1 MPVNTRLQVRRGSAA
16 LWTSQNPILYSGEI
30 GFETDTKKI
39 KIGDGT
45 TAWNDLNYTSV
56 PLNST
61 NFVESSGI
69 NIVFDSVVGGS
80 GSWEN
85 ATWSVDET
93 WLANFIATSS
103 GSLNV
108 EGVQDIIGNS
118 GVVGGFGID
127 KSYNDSTGF
136 TTVSVTGMTL
146 RVEESTGIGVT
157 ETTESSNKVYSI
169 AVTGIDHTLINDWD
183 AAISGNIDTQLIA
196 GTGINFVY
204 DSGNNT
210 LTISTAVLDD
220 THTHIWDNITDAKV
234 KASLTELG
242 YLSGVV
248 PGTASANRVVVLDSS
263 KDIDGIRNLTA
274 TDTVTAVTFSGDLS
288 GDVTSTGSSSFAS
301 VDINGG
307 SIDGTVIG
315 ANSAA
320 VVSGTSVYASVGFV
334 GDLTGDVTGNA
345 DTATEAT
352 NVTVTANNGTNET
365 VYLTFV
371 DDSTGTQGIE
381 TDTDLSYNPSTN
393 TLTVGTVVGN
403 ISSADQVK
411 TVTTDTGTHYL
422 TFVDS
427 DNGSATNET
436 VRTDGDLSYNA
447 ATNLLTSPNVTATG
461 TVTAGHIDVTTLTST
476 GNVTVGGD
484 LTVAGTTT
492 TVNSTVVEIGDN
504 IIRVNTSGLPT
515 GGLEVRNS
523 GTSDYKQLV
532 WDKVDT
538 RWEVGSENFQ
548 ANRFISTVADGTAP
562 FVVTSTTLVD
572 NLNADLLDGQEG
584 SYYLD
589 WGNFANT
596 PTPDVS
602 VALTGDVSGSA
613 TVSSWNLSDNLSIS
627 INAIIQPDSVALG
640 TDTTGNYV
648 AAVAVDGSG
657 LTLGGSAGEGAT
669 FTVESNATPANTADT
684 IVSRDASGDFSAGT
698 ITATFSG
705 NGSSLTDLNASNISS
720 GTLDSARLPSVSRTN
735 GTAGPTNSFV
745 SSVTTDQYGRVT
757 AVNTTTHTL
766 ATTSVKGIASFDS
779 GDFSVTTGAV
789 SIKASG
795 VGNLQLENDSVT
807 FGTTEVELGSS
818 SNRIDGLVAIS
829 GVSAA
834 APTVLTFC
842 TIDGGTP

>member
-127 KSYNDSTGF
+127 KSYDDPTGF

-301 VDINGG
+301 VDIDGG

-371 DDSTGTQGIE
+371 DGSTGTQGIE
-381 TDTDLSYNPSTN
+381 TDTALSYNPSTN

-447 ATNLLTSPNVTATG
+447 ATNLLTAGNVTATG
-461 TVTAGHIDVTTLTST
+461 TVTADHVQTATLTTT

-532 WDKVDT
+532 WDNVDG

-548 ANRFISTVADGTAP
+548 ANRFISTVANGTAP
-562 FVVTSTTLVD
+562 FVVTSTTAVT
-572 NLNADLLDGQEG
+572 NLNADLLDGQHG
-584 SYYLD
+584 SHYLD
-589 WGNFANT
+589 WDNFT
-596 PTPDVS
+596 DLPDPVIT
-602 VALTGDVSGSA
+602 VALTGDVVG
-613 TVSSWNLSDNLSIS
+613 SDNLTWTNLNGNVSLS
-627 INAIIQPDSVALG
+627 LNTTIQPDSVALG

-648 AAVAVDGSG
+648 AAVAVNGSG

-684 IVSRDASGDFSAGT
+684 IVSRDSSGNFSAGT
-698 ITATFSG
+698 ISATFSG
-705 NGSSLTDLNASNISS
+705 NGSSLTNLNASNISS
-720 GTLDSARLPSVSRTN
+720 GTLNEARLPSVSRTN

-745 SSVTTDQYGRVT
+745 SSVTTDTYGRVT